1 MRWIGREVKRFI
13 SEAHIHIPF
22 LLRLAN
28 APPEVS
34 GVYQEVE
41 LDGALLPLP
50 LPSPLSPPPS
60 LYLCVPAED
69 GAYQAHED
77 DELFLTPEEL
87 EAEAQ
92 EEPQMMAHAAMWDR
106 YLAYVAKTQEE
117 WAAAPADTD
126 EYRKGRAVEYFNL
139 GTRSYLCTLLLLYSL
154 HPLYFLLLILYQP
167 HSYTGAATVRDLY
180 ALNPALAG
188 WVPHVLV
195 FIVPRQIVPLGD
207 PSKRSCDACESLGAK
222 IKKIIRNNTCRRRPT
237 GTTKHAH
244 RSADGKRLWLSTF
257 TRGY

>member
-1 MRWIGREVKRFI
+1 MYLHAAQPPPSPPNYLTDNKKKLARNYLKAAGYYSYDAAADDENPVMRWIGREVKPFI

-154 HPLYFLLLILYQP
+154 HPLYLLLILYPLTPTQ
-167 HSYTGAATVRDLY
+167 
-180 ALNPALAG
+180 
-188 WVPHVLV
+188 VL
-195 FIVPRQIVPLGD
+195 PR
-207 PSKRSCDACESLGAK
+207 CE
-222 IKKIIRNNTCRRRPT
+222 I
-237 GTTKHAH
+237 
-244 RSADGKRLWLSTF
+244 ST
-257 TRGY
+257 R